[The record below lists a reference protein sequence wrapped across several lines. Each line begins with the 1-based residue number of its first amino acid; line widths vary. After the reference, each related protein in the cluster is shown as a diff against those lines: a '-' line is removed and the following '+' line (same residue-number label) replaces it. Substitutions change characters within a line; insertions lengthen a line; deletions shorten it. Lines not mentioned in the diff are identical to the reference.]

1 MLALP
6 LLLGRPKEA
15 MDEKKIVEI
24 HNLTFAYPDGTVALE
39 DINLALEKGSITAL
53 IGQNGCGKTTLSKL
67 MNGILKPTSGSIV
80 VGGLDVSAGC
90 SIKDLVLNIG
100 YVFQNPDHQL
110 FNSSVYDEIAY
121 APRNVGLDED
131 EVDARVREAAAIA
144 GVREE
149 IFEESPML
157 VARGIRQR
165 IAIASI
171 LSLRPKLII
180 VDEPTTGQDHRQSLE
195 IMEFLKRM
203 NEKTGNTILI
213 ITHEM
218 DIVAQYASRIIVMK
232 KGAILMNGTPA
243 EVFSQP
249 GRLMEGCVKPPLVT
263 RIAQELDPSGA
274 HSGVVNFDD
283 LCRELVA

>member
-1 MLALP
+1 MATNN
-6 LLLGRPKEA
+6 
-15 MDEKKIVEI
+15 IVEI
-24 HNLTFAYPDGTVALE
+24 RDLTFAYPDGTVALE
-39 DINLALEKGSITAL
+39 NINLALEEGTITAL

-67 MNGILKPTSGSIV
+67 MNGILKPTEGTIM

-121 APRNVGLDED
+121 APRNIGLDEA
-131 EVDARVREAAAIA
+131 EVDARVREAAHIA
-144 GVREE
+144 GVHED

-180 VDEPTTGQDHRQSLE
+180 VDEPTTGQDHRQSIE
-195 IMEFLKRM
+195 IMEFLKEM
-203 NEKTGNTILI
+203 NAKTGNTVLI

-218 DIVAQYASRIIVMK
+218 DIVAQYANRIVVMK

-243 EVFSQP
+243 EVFAQP
-249 GRLMEGCVKPPLVT
+249 ERLIEGFVKPPLVT
-263 RIAQELDPSGA
+263 RIAQALDSSGA
-274 HSGVVNFDD
+274 HNGVISLDE
-283 LCRELVA
+283 LCEELVA

>member
-1 MLALP
+1 MA
-6 LLLGRPKEA
+6 KN
-15 MDEKKIVEI
+15 IVEI
-24 HNLTFAYPDGTVALE
+24 RDLTFAYPDGTVALE
-39 DINLALEKGSITAL
+39 NINLSLEEGSITAL

-67 MNGILKPTSGSIV
+67 MNGILKPTSGSIM

-90 SIKDLVLNIG
+90 SIKELVLNIG

-121 APRNVGLDED
+121 APRNVGLSEE
-131 EVDARVREAAAIA
+131 EVDARVREAAKIA

-171 LSLRPKLII
+171 LSLRPKLVI
-180 VDEPTTGQDHRQSLE
+180 VDEPTTGQDNRQSLE
-195 IMEFLKRM
+195 IMEFLKEM
-203 NEKTGNTILI
+203 NRTTGNTVLI

-218 DIVAQYASRIIVMK
+218 DIVAQYANRIIVMK
-232 KGAILMNGTPA
+232 KGAILMNGTPS

-249 GRLMEGCVKPPLVT
+249 ERLMEGYVKPPLVT
-263 RIAQELDPSGA
+263 RIAQALDPTGA
-274 HSGVVNFDD
+274 HNGLINLDE
-283 LCRELVA
+283 LRAELVA